1 MSHISAQKLRIMCC
15 IFEGRSNKSDAE
27 NVSSKRLIKKWIT
40 ILDLIRVGNKPN
52 LWLFTSHNCSTLYRE
67 QNDFDIDL
75 FLAVA
80 FKQYC
85 NFFESCVILA
95 YNYSSSADSKQIRSG
110 KINYL
115 LIAKLL
121 THFSNCSLQSGKTV

>member
-85 NFFESCVILA
+85 VILA
-95 YNYSSSADSKQIRSG
+95 YNYSSSADSKQIRSE
-110 KINYL
+110 KINL
-115 LIAKLL
+115 HCQIAKRLL
-121 THFSNCSLQSGKTV
+121 VECLYCNDNIASQLH